1 MFKGVE
7 LSLESLFDSWKQKTT
22 SDEMLKGRPF
32 IKDGI
37 IDETVYSEQTT
48 PTLFISNESNIDG
61 YFDLNKDYDIRE
73 DFKNYAITRYD
84 NWQGKLRERVSCLY
98 QVIVNDFLKPV
109 YEYATSFAFI
119 NLNKTGGGNQIDN
132 RIQHFCEKHGEY
144 IRKEI
149 EIIHPSLIVWL
160 GCNTFDNVSI
170 RKDCVGIYKSGDNYF
185 FGETPVIR
193 MCHTSYSRIR
203 GDRLNVFDNAII
215 DRMACRL
222 KIELQNVIRSN
233 N

>member
-1 MFKGVE
+1 MLKGFK
-7 LSLESLFDSWKQKTT
+7 LPLESLFGSWKQKTA
-22 SDEMLKGRPF
+22 SDEVLKGRPF

-37 IDETVYSEQTT
+37 IDDTVYTKQTIR
-48 PTLFISNESNIDG
+48 TLFISNESNIDG

-73 DFKNYAITRYD
+73 DFKNYANTGHD
-84 NWQGKLRERVSCLY
+84 NWQGKLRERVSSLY
-98 QVIVNDFLKPV
+98 QVIANDFSMHV
-109 YEYATSFAFI
+109 HEYATSFAFI

-132 RIQHFCEKHGEY
+132 RIQHFCEKYGDY

-160 GCNTFDNVSI
+160 GCNTFDNVTI
-170 RKDCVGIYKSGDNYF
+170 REDCVGIHKSGNNYF
-185 FGETPVIR
+185 FSETPVIR

-215 DRMACRL
+215 DRMAYRL
-222 KIELQNVIRSN
+222 KTEFQNVIRSN